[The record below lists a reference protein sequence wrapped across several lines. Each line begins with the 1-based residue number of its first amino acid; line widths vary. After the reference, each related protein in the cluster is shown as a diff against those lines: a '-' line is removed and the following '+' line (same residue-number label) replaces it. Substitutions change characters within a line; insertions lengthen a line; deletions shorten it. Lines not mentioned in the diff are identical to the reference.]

1 MSKSY
6 CNQSSQFLPI
16 FTELEDLRSTC
27 IANCVFNIFLT
38 YTAFMLNSVTIYAI
52 YKTSTMPNTL
62 KTLLLS
68 LACSDVAV
76 GLFSQPLYTFF
87 LINWLRLHN
96 PGCNT
101 QQVRTISSSLF
112 STASFLSVVTVSV
125 DRFLAVHFHLRYQ
138 ELVTQRRVVIVVI
151 GIWVHSAFVSLMILW
166 GLLSTRNLIN
176 TVIGAFS
183 FIITFV
189 VYIRIYLT
197 VRRHKNQIHSMQ
209 IRDETQ
215 SEELKSF
222 IVLIKSTVGI
232 FYVYLVFLICYLP
245 FLICMAVIPIYG
257 SSIVLKKLFLFS
269 LTLMYLNSSLNP
281 VIYCWKMKHIR
292 HAIIDILRKMSW
304 ISNRPF
310 RINYNQSSSVVHIDN
325 WSPLC
330 GLQRLWA
337 VIVYEKVK

>member
-1 MSKSY
+1 MSKLF
-6 CNQSSQFLPI
+6 CNQSSKFFPI

-27 IANCVFNIFLT
+27 IANCVFNIFLS
-38 YTAFMLNSVTIYAI
+38 YTAFMLNIVTIYAI
-52 YKTSTMPNTL
+52 YKTSTMPKTL

-138 ELVTQRRVVIVVI
+138 ELVTHRRVVIVVI

-166 GLLSTRNLIN
+166 GLLSTRDLIN
-176 TVIGAFS
+176 SVIGAFS

-215 SEELKSF
+215 SEELKNL

-245 FLICMAVIPIYG
+245 HLICMAVIRIYG
-257 SSIVLKKLFLFS
+257 SSIVLKKLLLYS

-281 VIYCWKMKHIR
+281 IIYCWKMRHIR
-292 HAIIDILRKMSW
+292 HAIMDILRKMSW
-304 ISNRPF
+304 INNLPF
-310 RINYNQSSSVVHIDN
+310 RINYNRSSSAVHIDN
-325 WSPLC
+325 
-330 GLQRLWA
+330 
-337 VIVYEKVK
+337 

>member
-1 MSKSY
+1 MSKLY

-38 YTAFMLNSVTIYAI
+38 YTAIMLNIVTIYAI
-52 YKTSTMPNTL
+52 YKTSTMPKTL

-112 STASFLSVVTVSV
+112 STASFLSVVAVSV
-125 DRFLAVHFHLRYQ
+125 DRFLALHFHLRYQ
-138 ELVTQRRVVIVVI
+138 ELVTHKRVVIVVI
-151 GIWVHSAFVSLMILW
+151 GIWVHSAFVSLMVLW
-166 GLLSTRNLIN
+166 GLLSTRDLIN
-176 TVIGAFS
+176 SIIGAFG

-189 VYIRIYLT
+189 VYIRIYIT

-245 FLICMAVIPIYG
+245 HLICMAVIRIYG
-257 SSIVLKKLFLFS
+257 SSIVLKKLLLYS

-281 VIYCWKMKHIR
+281 IIYCWKMRHIR
-292 HAIIDILRKMSW
+292 HAIMDILRKMSW
-304 ISNRPF
+304 INNLPF
-310 RINYNQSSSVVHIDN
+310 RINYNRSSSVVHIDN

>member
-1 MSKSY
+1 MSKLY

-38 YTAFMLNSVTIYAI
+38 YTAFMLNIVTIYAI
-52 YKTSTMPNTL
+52 YKTSTMPKTL

-87 LINWLRLHN
+87 LINWLRPHN

-151 GIWVHSAFVSLMILW
+151 GIWVHSAFVSLMVLW
-166 GLLSTRNLIN
+166 GLLSTRDLIN
-176 TVIGAFS
+176 SVIGAFS

-215 SEELKSF
+215 FEELKSL

-245 FLICMAVIPIYG
+245 FLICMAVIRIYG

-292 HAIIDILRKMSW
+292 HAIINILRKMSW

-325 WSPLC
+325 
-330 GLQRLWA
+330 
-337 VIVYEKVK
+337 

>member
-1 MSKSY
+1 MSKLF
-6 CNQSSQFLPI
+6 CNQSSQFFLV

-38 YTAFMLNSVTIYAI
+38 YTAFMLNIVTIYAI
-52 YKTSTMPNTL
+52 YKTSTMPKTL

-112 STASFLSVVTVSV
+112 STASFLSVVAVSV

-138 ELVTQRRVVIVVI
+138 ELVTHRRVVIVVI
-151 GIWVHSAFVSLMILW
+151 SIWVHSAFVSLMTLW
-166 GLLSTRNLIN
+166 GLLSTRDLIN
-176 TVIGAFS
+176 SVIGAFS

-245 FLICMAVIPIYG
+245 FLICMAVIRIYG

-292 HAIIDILRKMSW
+292 HAIINILRKMSW

-325 WSPLC
+325 
-330 GLQRLWA
+330 
-337 VIVYEKVK
+337 

>member
-1 MSKSY
+1 M
-6 CNQSSQFLPI
+6 
-16 FTELEDLRSTC
+16 
-27 IANCVFNIFLT
+27 
-38 YTAFMLNSVTIYAI
+38 
-52 YKTSTMPNTL
+52 
-62 KTLLLS
+62 
-68 LACSDVAV
+68 
-76 GLFSQPLYTFF
+76 
-87 LINWLRLHN
+87 
-96 PGCNT
+96 
-101 QQVRTISSSLF
+101 
-112 STASFLSVVTVSV
+112 
-125 DRFLAVHFHLRYQ
+125 
-138 ELVTQRRVVIVVI
+138 
-151 GIWVHSAFVSLMILW
+151 
-166 GLLSTRNLIN
+166 
-176 TVIGAFS
+176 
-183 FIITFV
+183 

-281 VIYCWKMKHIR
+281 VVYCWKMKHIR
-292 HAIIDILRKMSW
+292 HAIIEILRKMSW

-325 WSPLC
+325 
-330 GLQRLWA
+330 
-337 VIVYEKVK
+337 